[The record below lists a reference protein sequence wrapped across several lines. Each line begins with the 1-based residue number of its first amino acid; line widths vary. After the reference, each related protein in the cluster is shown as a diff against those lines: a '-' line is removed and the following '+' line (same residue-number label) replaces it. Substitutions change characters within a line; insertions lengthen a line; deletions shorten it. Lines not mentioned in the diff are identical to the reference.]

1 MINNIA
7 IAWRSILKR
16 IILFAYFLL
25 NSPPKANPP
34 RPIMRTMTT
43 RRQASITNIWA
54 FSNITD
60 YPSSPREVTQTLSLV
75 FVYF

>member
-34 RPIMRTMTT
+34 RPIMRTITT
-43 RRQASITNIWA
+43 SRQAIITNIWA
-54 FSNITD
+54 FSSNIQ
-60 YPSSPREVTQTLSLV
+60 YPTWALADLIDR
-75 FVYF
+75 

>member
-25 NSPPKANPP
+25 KSPPKVNPP
-34 RPIMRTMTT
+34 RPIMRTMSTK
-43 RRQASITNIWA
+43 RQATITITWA
-54 FSNITD
+54 FSNIIEC
-60 YPSSPREVTQTLSLV
+60 PLSPPTGSIST
-75 FVYF
+75 